1 MRQKIFILSLLLLAV
16 GSARTQD
23 TVRYGDSNYYFMP
36 YDTVHNL
43 HHSHWSWANF
53 PDNTRYF
60 GNYVDSPLTV
70 YGLAVLSP
78 GKPNYKIFY
87 DHYNYQ
93 MPDTSSIHLDLYAML
108 LMKEGDSYYHVD
120 SVKWYPRNPNR
131 YFKFERIHQDSY
143 GEIRIIDTV
152 VPVYEFYFK
161 TPQVVVDT
169 FAVGQFSNLA
179 YFDRQGDFMGY
190 SYGDCGAFVNVRIDF
205 DVLFGG
211 VMQGGQFQLVEVIDT
226 PSQFVGDSSERDN
239 NMTRDTHFYLEYMGS
254 NLFGG
259 IFPIIVPPDTDSY
272 ECPRVENFRL
282 ADYVDGR
289 PLFNWNRL
297 GGQQPFQVA
306 YGPADQDLDSFRV
319 VAASVPPYLL
329 PVWDLDSTVVYA
341 ARCRGRCHHTCPI
354 HDTIVWSEW
363 SDTVQFCTGSRHTEG
378 IEPTEEGRTVFVLRP
393 NPTRSRVTVEAECA
407 IRIVEVADMA
417 GRVLMSERYDTDT
430 RSATLDVGRLAQGS
444 YLVRV
449 KTEREEGVQKLI
461 IE

>member
-23 TVRYGDSNYYFMP
+23 TVRYGDSIYYFNP
-36 YDTVHNL
+36 FTPREGDTL
-43 HHSHWSWANF
+43 CGIDCDFIGQQAG
-53 PDNTRYF
+53 YLE
-60 GNYVDSPLTV
+60 YMADSAMLV
-70 YGLAVLSP
+70 YGIACTPMSRNLDILGWGAWNSHFCSDSGDIYAVL
-78 GKPNYKIFY
+78 I
-87 DHYNYQ
+87 
-93 MPDTSSIHLDLYAML
+93 T
-108 LMKEGDSYYHVD
+108 KEGEFFNRID
-120 SVKWYPRNPNR
+120 SVKWENRNKTNR
-131 YFKFERIHQDSY
+131 CFDYLSMVNHRRGTTCNLD
-143 GEIRIIDTV
+143 IDTTSFTLF
-152 VPVYEFYFK
+152 EFYFK
-161 TPQVVVDT
+161 RPYIVEDT
-169 FAVGQFSNLA
+169 FYVGFFSTSMYVYGISLCNGQIYDISGCSSCSAVRERWLLA
-179 YFDRQGDFMGY
+179 DYMFPNGLQSGITDGIFTTGD
-190 SYGDCGAFVNVRIDF
+190 DW
-205 DVLFGG
+205 
-211 VMQGGQFQLVEVIDT
+211 
-226 PSQFVGDSSERDN
+226 
-239 NMTRDTHFYLEYMGS
+239 
-254 NLFGG
+254 GG

-329 PVWDLDSTVVYA
+329 PAWDLDSTVVYA